1 MIYYTQFLGN
11 VNTQNEKIRNFF
23 QQTQS
28 SYFLQGQNIFPW
40 NILSWSCFPLS
51 FCCIMEAALPP
62 GAGALGKDR
71 EKRGIQMR
79 MEQEKLAKWLIE
91 LDDLTNQ
98 ISDEINLLKA
108 VCTAMGM
115 DGISAD
121 AFTDGLFAL
130 TDHLNQLN
138 LRMSQIMRQVREQS

>member
-1 MIYYTQFLGN
+1 MELFSA
-11 VNTQNEKIRNFF
+11 F
-23 QQTQS
+23 
-28 SYFLQGQNIFPW
+28 
-40 NILSWSCFPLS
+40 ILLYHGSG
-51 FCCIMEAALPP
+51 LPP
-62 GAGALGKDR
+62 GAGALGKDSK
-71 EKRGIQMR
+71 KRGIQMR

-98 ISDEINLLKA
+98 ISDEINLLKV